1 MNLKPDFQ
9 VKFLKVLNE
18 QKRQE
23 EGFTLIELLVVIII
37 IGILAAIALPSL
49 LGQANKAKQ
58 SEARNNVGAINRAQQ
73 AFYLERQS
81 FGTQLVQL
89 GLGIK
94 EQSTNYL
101 YTLKGFTATIAPS
114 TVPVV
119 PIVYT
124 WAQTLKPALKAY
136 VGIAATNF
144 SSTVIGDREA
154 TTVATVCESQNPW
167 DGTTAYTV
175 TAPTGSAQSNC
186 ANLGNVNPLGS
197 DWKDL
202 GS

>member
-144 SSTVIGDREA
+144 SSTVIGDVRRRLSRLFA
-154 TTVATVCESQNPW
+154 RARIPGMAQQLTQLLLLLVQLSQTVRTWVTLTPW
-167 DGTTAYTV
+167 VV
-175 TAPTGSAQSNC
+175 TGRI
-186 ANLGNVNPLGS
+186 
-197 DWKDL
+197 
-202 GS
+202 